1 MILHSQRAE
10 RNWSRDSSPIPSGF
24 ISSMKLHVLKALQ
37 SSRTGAT
44 SCQTRALAHKVTCG
58 ITFKPT

>member
-1 MILHSQRAE
+1 MTLHSQRAE

-24 ISSMKLHVLKALQ
+24 IFSTKLHVLKALQ

-44 SCQTRALAHKVTCG
+44 SCQTHVLTHKVT
-58 ITFKPT
+58 